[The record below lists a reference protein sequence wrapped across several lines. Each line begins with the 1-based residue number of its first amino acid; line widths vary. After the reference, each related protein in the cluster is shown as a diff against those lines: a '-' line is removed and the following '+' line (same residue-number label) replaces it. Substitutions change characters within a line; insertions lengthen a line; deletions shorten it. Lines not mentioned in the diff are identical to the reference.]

1 MAVKFAL
8 RKSIAFAR
16 SCVHRRYSV
25 MYRKSSIVNGSWS
38 VEEFA
43 SRPLLSDNLSLQETS
58 CWRASN
64 KEFQRVITGL
74 FNATPRYI
82 FNASFFL
89 GERKLFHKESHLAI
103 TISWVSERSK
113 DREMALAV
121 VVVAM
126 RFSVWL
132 AHRKCASG
140 NSSSHSLPKSSSTS
154 AGSPVENSL
163 STISSAAS
171 SFCVLVDGIPE
182 N

>member
-1 MAVKFAL
+1 
-8 RKSIAFAR
+8 
-16 SCVHRRYSV
+16 

-43 SRPLLSDNLSLQETS
+43 SRPQLSDNLSLQETS

-82 FNASFFL
+82 LNASFFL

-103 TISWVSERSK
+103 TVSWVSDRSK
-113 DREMALAV
+113 DCEMALAV
-121 VVVAM
+121 SVVAM

-132 AHRKCASG
+132 AHRKCCG
-140 NSSSHSLPKSSSTS
+140 NSFSHSLPKFSSTS
-154 AGSPVENSL
+154 AASSVENSL
-163 STISSAAS
+163 RTISSAAS